1 MNNDIQTIVVIAG
14 LVGASVSFVVN
25 LLMGIIKDWRTRVH
39 ETSIQQAEHKQKR
52 IELHVN
58 FLRSKLDDVEKQI
71 SAATNSSLAAHGYS
85 VGLSA
90 DQNPQNTLD
99 ASYLTNIGILF
110 EGGYARGELAYLKQL
125 CKLYELDD
133 RLIEDIDDCDDAV
146 KEVLKKGI
154 SPDIAD
160 SLKEHRDII
169 AVLMEIRVLFR
180 TALHLLID
188 KLLTS

>member
-1 MNNDIQTIVVIAG
+1 M
-14 LVGASVSFVVN
+14 
-25 LLMGIIKDWRTRVH
+25 
-39 ETSIQQAEHKQKR
+39 
-52 IELHVN
+52 
-58 FLRSKLDDVEKQI
+58 
-71 SAATNSSLAAHGYS
+71 
-85 VGLSA
+85 
-90 DQNPQNTLD
+90 
-99 ASYLTNIGILF
+99 TNIGILF

-146 KEVLKKGI
+146 KEVLKKGV

-180 TALHLLID
+180 TVLHLLID
-188 KLLTS
+188 KLLAN